1 VGPGAVP
8 LVKDVIRHIHLA
20 AAQDLAREALAL
32 ADGAAIRHRCR
43 EFVRQWAP
51 EILELAG

>member
-1 VGPGAVP
+1 VP